1 MMMKM
6 ETMTA
11 VPEGDPKIKT
21 DNNVEVASAKG
32 NGKSREIVDDERN
45 EAEEIENGKREV
57 DREDADEDAME
68 ITFLVVLQVE
78 MFIG

>member
-1 MMMKM
+1 
-6 ETMTA
+6 MT
-11 VPEGDPKIKT
+11 
-21 DNNVEVASAKG
+21 NNVEVASAKG

-57 DREDADEDAME
+57 DREDADEDVME